1 MSAFKAQA
9 FTGAN
14 FFIDGIGLLGE
25 LVDIELPKIEAET
38 LETSSGI
45 GKIEVTLPTI
55 KPLSVKITV
64 NNLNELYFNM
74 LDQSKTQKFYVKA
87 NATNSDGENAQVI
100 ATFEGKIKSMSGA
113 KIELN
118 KEANFDFEA
127 SVTFYKLEVDA
138 KTQILY
144 DAKNNICQMGA
155 FDLFSTIRKNIL

>member
-1 MSAFKAQA
+1 MTKAQA

-14 FFIDGIGLLGE
+14 FFIDGVGLLGE
-25 LVDIELPKIEAET
+25 VVDIELPKIEAET
-38 LETSSGI
+38 IESSSGI
-45 GKIEVTLPTI
+45 GKVEVTLPTI
-55 KPLSVKITV
+55 KPLSVKVSV
-64 NNLNELYFNM
+64 NNLNELYFNL

-87 NATNSDGENAQVI
+87 NATNSEGDNTQLI

-113 KIELN
+113 KIEFN

-127 SVTFYKLEVDA
+127 NVTFYKLEVGG

-144 DAKNNICQMGA
+144 DAFNNAYEVGG

>member
-1 MSAFKAQA
+1 MTKAQA

-14 FFIDGIGLLGE
+14 LFIDGTGLLGE
-25 LVDIELPKIEAET
+25 VIDIELPKIEAET
-38 LETSSGI
+38 MEASSGI
-45 GKIEVTLPTI
+45 GKVEVVLPTI
-55 KPLSVKITV
+55 KPLSVKISV

-87 NATNSDGENAQVI
+87 NATNSDGENSQVI

-127 SVTFYKLEVDA
+127 NVTFYKLEVDS

-144 DAKNNICQMGA
+144 DANNNIYQTGS
-155 FDLFSTIRKNIL
+155 FDLFSAIRKNIL